1 MNIVLVQ
8 ERGLEDAVI
17 SLSMPHEMSRRYNRP
32 STISGGKRWVRLT
45 DFNALISSHS
55 SFETSDLNDVCRQCQ
70 KKRSAH
76 ERAANLQDVYAL
88 SRYPTV
94 YLVLLIEMPAKHLSR
109 LIYRVLDLDGNATAS
124 LRLLYNLDNKN
135 YQKGLWPKDH
145 LYAYFHRFV
154 VDFQR

>member
-17 SLSMPHEMSRRYNRP
+17 SLSMLHEMSRRYNRP
-32 STISGGKRWVRLT
+32 STLSGGKRWMRPT

-55 SFETSDLNDVCRQCQ
+55 SFETSDLNEACRQCQ

-76 ERAANLQDVYAL
+76 ERAANLQDIYAL

-94 YLVLLIEMPAKHLSR
+94 HLVLLIEMPAKHLSR
-109 LIYRVLDLDGNATAS
+109 LIYRVLDLDSNAAAS
-124 LRLLYNLDNKN
+124 LRLLYKLDNKLIKKASG
-135 YQKGLWPKDH
+135 QKIIYMRTSIDL
-145 LYAYFHRFV
+145 
-154 VDFQR
+154 